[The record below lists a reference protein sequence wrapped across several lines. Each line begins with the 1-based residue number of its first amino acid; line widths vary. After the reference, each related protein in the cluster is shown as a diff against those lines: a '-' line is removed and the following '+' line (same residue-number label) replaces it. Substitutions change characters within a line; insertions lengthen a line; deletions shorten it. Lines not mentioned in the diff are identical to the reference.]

1 VQLQVKGRN
10 LQITDALFEHAERKL
25 SKLSR
30 VLPPWDEAT
39 KVELELSVAHTRSH
53 GDEQVAEVTVF
64 TKGALLRVRETGTD
78 MYNAIDHAA
87 RKLERQ
93 AARYRDRR
101 KKRHRHAEPFDAIAD
116 EALAAEQEAEA
127 ADEGPVIVRN
137 KRFEMKPMAPEDA
150 TMQMEL
156 LDHDFYV
163 FRSAES
169 GELNVVYRRRDGNYG
184 LIAPD

>member
-1 VQLQVKGRN
+1 
-10 LQITDALFEHAERKL
+10 
-25 SKLSR
+25 
-30 VLPPWDEAT
+30 
-39 KVELELSVAHTRSH
+39 
-53 GDEQVAEVTVF
+53 VAEVTVF

-101 KKRHRHAEPFDAIAD
+101 KKRHRHAEPIDAIAE